1 MKVGW
6 KTRIYFYTYKY
17 VTGPLLDN
25 IVNLFQGFFILLDK
39 ATGNE
44 VPPISDTEAL
54 REYRNRTNLLVNNV
68 PTEFQALLPLAIKWG
83 IGDDAIRGEVTE
95 AATEIEKLE
104 LASSLSGKLGAIDKW
119 IDSFPE
125 DLMSDEAA
133 AFMFMIEAVEELGLD
148 IEYE

>member
-125 DLMSDEAA
+125 DLLSDDAA

>member
-6 KTRIYFYTYKY
+6 KTRIYFYTYNY

-83 IGDDAIRGEVTE
+83 IGDDEIRGEVTE

>member
-44 VPPISDTEAL
+44 IPPISDTEAL